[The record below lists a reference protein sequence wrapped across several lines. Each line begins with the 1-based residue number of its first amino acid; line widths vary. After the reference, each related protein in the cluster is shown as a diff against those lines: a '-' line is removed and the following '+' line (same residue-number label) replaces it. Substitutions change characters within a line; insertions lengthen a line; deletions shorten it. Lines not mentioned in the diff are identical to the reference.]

1 MVSHFAIGA
10 DFGRRLQA
18 EERGRRKDPLGLRN
32 LARHIA
38 AMRRPRSV
46 AELTPEQRVIYA
58 ALRQGAEGGLTVS
71 IPVSVQ
77 DRRK

>member
-1 MVSHFAIGA
+1 MTNFAIGA
-10 DFGRRLQA
+10 DFGRRMQSA
-18 EERGRRKDPLGLRN
+18 ERWRRKDPLGLRN

-38 AMRRPRSV
+38 AKRKPRSV

-77 DRRK
+77 YRRK

>member
-1 MVSHFAIGA
+1 MRPVP
-10 DFGRRLQA
+10 DFILEMPA
-18 EERGRRKDPLGLRN
+18 
-32 LARHIA
+32 
-38 AMRRPRSV
+38 PRSLGASIRHAARQIRTALRPAPRRI

-77 DRRK
+77 DRRSNHVR